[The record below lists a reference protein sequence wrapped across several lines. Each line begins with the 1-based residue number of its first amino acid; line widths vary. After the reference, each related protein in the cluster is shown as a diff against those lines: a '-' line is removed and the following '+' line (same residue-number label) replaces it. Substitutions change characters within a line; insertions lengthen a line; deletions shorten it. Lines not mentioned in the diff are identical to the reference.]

1 MQSNIT
7 PIKDWKTT
15 LTVELDQTELRRYIE
30 QVEAQAVA
38 EVEVDGFRK
47 GKVPKD
53 MARKH
58 IDQQQLLQ
66 AALEQALHRSL
77 SLAISEQSLDVLRV
91 SDLSVKEN
99 TAEKLLY
106 SVVLT
111 VMPEIKTPDLSEV
124 TVSRKPVDVT
134 DDEIGQT
141 LGMIRESRASFNPK
155 DGIAAIGDR
164 VEVDFTVKEGDKVID
179 GGESKNHPVVLGGNK
194 FIPGFEDQLTG
205 MKKGEQKSFSLTAP
219 KDYFHKDIAGKKLDF
234 SVTVREVQTV
244 EKPELTDAF
253 AQGVGQFQNLDQLK
267 GSIREGIYAEKREK
281 ETQRVR
287 LEILDHLIKKADVP
301 APDFMIEDQLNA
313 MVAGFD
319 RDLHERGMEMGMYL
333 AHLNKT
339 QDDLRKEWHDEAA
352 KQVRISLLVHA
363 IAKEKN
369 LLAEEAEIEE
379 AFNQMVQMMVA
390 RGTTDP
396 ASIDAENVK
405 QNIRERL
412 TTEKTLN
419 FIEGICAK
427 EEKSTK
433 A

>member
-15 LTVELDQTELRRYIE
+15 LTVELDRTELARYIE
-30 QVEAQAVA
+30 QVEAQATA
-38 EVEVDGFRK
+38 ELEIDGFRK

-53 MARKH
+53 VARKH

-77 SLAISEQSLDVLRV
+77 AVAINEQSLDVLHV
-91 SDLSVKEN
+91 SDLSIKEN

-111 VMPEIKTPDLSEV
+111 VSPEITTPDLSQV
-124 TVSRKPVDVT
+124 KVARKPVEVT
-134 DDEIGQT
+134 DQEIEQT
-141 LGMIRESRASFNPK
+141 LTMIRESRAAFNAK
-155 DGIAAIGDR
+155 EGVAAIGDR
-164 VEVDFTVKEGDKVID
+164 VEVDFTVKEGGKVIE
-179 GGESKNHPVVLGGNK
+179 GGESKNHPVMLGDNK
-194 FIPGFEDQLTG
+194 FIPGFEDQIVG
-205 MKKGEQKSFSLTAP
+205 MKKDEEKSFSLTAP
-219 KDYFHKDIAGKKLDF
+219 KDYFHKDVAGKKLDF
-234 SVTVREVQTV
+234 SVTVRSIQTV
-244 EKPELTDAF
+244 DKPELTDAF
-253 AQGVGQFQNLDQLK
+253 AQSIGQFQNVDQLK
-267 GSIREGIYAEKREK
+267 GSIREGVYAEKREK

-287 LEILDHLIKKADVP
+287 LEILDHLIKKADIP
-301 APDFMIEDQLNA
+301 APDFMVEDQLNA
-313 MVAGFD
+313 MIAGFD

-339 QDDLRKEWHDEAA
+339 QDDLRKEWRPEAS

-363 IAKEKN
+363 IAKQKS
-369 LLAEEAEIEE
+369 LLAEESEVEE
-379 AFNQMVQMMVA
+379 TFNQMIQMMVA
-390 RGTTDP
+390 RGNADP
-396 ASIDAENVK
+396 ASIDAENMK

-419 FIEGICAK
+419 FIEGICAE
-427 EEKSTK
+427 EEKPKK